1 MVDMVVFLKVLIA
14 LSGCIIIISVMNYLI
29 GNDKKQEIETIAM
42 AIGMLFWSLV
52 LWLYFD
58 KNIHYDSLLTLYIG
72 ILIPIIGGANGL
84 VVLKLLRFLIYKK
97 FKRKWE
103 MTI

>member
-84 VVLKLLRFLIYKK
+84 VVLKLVRLLRFKYK
-97 FKRKWE
+97 
-103 MTI
+103 

>member
-1 MVDMVVFLKVLIA
+1 MVDMVVFLKVLMA
-14 LSGCIIIISVMNYLI
+14 LSSCIIIISVMNYLI
-29 GNDKKQEIETIAM
+29 CNDKKQEIETIAM

-84 VVLKLLRFLIYKK
+84 AVLKLLKFLIYKK

>member
-1 MVDMVVFLKVLIA
+1 MVVFLKVLIA
-14 LSGCIIIISVMNYLI
+14 LSDCIIIISVMNYLI

-52 LWLYFD
+52 LWMYFD
-58 KNIHYDSLLTLYIG
+58 KNIHYDSLLKLYIG

-84 VVLKLLRFLIYKK
+84 AVLKLLRFLIYKK

>member
-84 VVLKLLRFLIYKK
+84 AVLKLLKFLIYKK
-97 FKRKWE
+97 FKRKWK

>member
-1 MVDMVVFLKVLIA
+1 MVDTVVFLKVLIA
-14 LSGCIIIISVMNYLI
+14 LSGCIIIISIMNYLI